1 MEASREA
8 VVDGK
13 KNKLLMLLIATIA
26 LLWSPGSCSARRVR
40 NDPEDSANSSNSTT
54 LPQQLGA
61 EEQASVRAIIQSGNL
76 LKCFYAPSDRSGR
89 GNTAAKHV
97 ERK

>member
-1 MEASREA
+1 MRRSWMI
-8 VVDGK
+8 

-26 LLWSPGSCSARRVR
+26 LLWSPGSGAARRVR
-40 NDPEDSANSSNSTT
+40 KDPEDSANSST

-61 EEQASVRAIIQSGNL
+61 EGQASLRAIIQSGNL
-76 LKCFYAPSDRSGR
+76 SKCFYASSDRNGR

-97 ERK
+97 ERVSDTK

>member
-1 MEASREA
+1 MRRSWM
-8 VVDGK
+8 V

-26 LLWSPGSCSARRVR
+26 LLWSPGSGSGQDECARIQKTPRTPR
-40 NDPEDSANSSNSTT
+40 PTT

-61 EEQASVRAIIQSGNL
+61 DGQASSRAIIQSGNL
-76 LKCFYAPSDRSGR
+76 SKCFYAPSDRSGR

-97 ERK
+97 ERVSDTK